1 MKIALPTPT
10 VRLVRA
16 ANVAAAFRHVAESLI
31 AAEVAT
37 QDALVALLS
46 AGVKVE
52 DAAAPTLPTVAEY
65 EPENGSVNNFEG
77 PPTVVKIPAHGW

>member
-1 MKIALPTPT
+1 MKSRIYEVKIALPTPT

-31 AAEVAT
+31 EAEVAT

-52 DAAAPTLPTVAEY
+52 DAAAAETNVVAIEAPTVAIRT
-65 EPENGSVNNFEG
+65 S
-77 PPTVVKIPAHGW
+77 GW